1 MKKLKN
7 DNAGITLAELV
18 VTFALMGIFL
28 AAAAAVI
35 SSSIMVHAQLSGT
48 MYASTVSETLLD
60 KVTGELAG
68 ARAEEEEA
76 IRIGRVYRDGEDLGE
91 GVFFYD
97 REGNP
102 VCFVVEDG
110 LLVMEGKDYF
120 ILDEKAYM
128 GYRITGFSV
137 EQLEGKNVLKVTLSL
152 KNLKNGF
159 IYTSDR
165 TTRCYCFSSDDFK
178 KIISTDMD
186 LNSL

>member
-1 MKKLKN
+1 VKKLKN

-110 LLVMEGKDYF
+110 LLVMEGKDCF
-120 ILDEKAYM
+120 TLDEKAYM

-137 EQLEGKNVLKVTLSL
+137 EQMEGKNVLKVTLSL

-159 IYTSDR
+159 IYTGDR
-165 TTRCYCFSSDDFK
+165 TTRCYCFSSDEFK
-178 KIISTDMD
+178 KIISTDID

>member
-76 IRIGRVYRDGEDLGE
+76 IRIGRDYRDGEELSE
-91 GVFFYD
+91 GVSF
-97 REGNP
+97 
-102 VCFVVEDG
+102 
-110 LLVMEGKDYF
+110 
-120 ILDEKAYM
+120 
-128 GYRITGFSV
+128 
-137 EQLEGKNVLKVTLSL
+137 
-152 KNLKNGF
+152 
-159 IYTSDR
+159 
-165 TTRCYCFSSDDFK
+165 
-178 KIISTDMD
+178 
-186 LNSL
+186 

>member
-1 MKKLKN
+1 MKC
-7 DNAGITLAELV
+7 
-18 VTFALMGIFL
+18 GIFL
-28 AAAAAVI
+28 TCSQTNSAKKIRSSAAAEERQPAICLFRRHRPANRAV
-35 SSSIMVHAQLSGT
+35 LRRPG
-48 MYASTVSETLLD
+48 
-60 KVTGELAG
+60 
-68 ARAEEEEA
+68 RAVRKDEQPKPD
-76 IRIGRVYRDGEDLGE
+76 RTHRR
-91 GVFFYD
+91 D

-102 VCFVVEDG
+102 ACFFVEDG

>member
-28 AAAAAVI
+28 AAVAAVI

-68 ARAEEEEA
+68 ARAEA
-76 IRIGRVYRDGEDLGE
+76 IRIGRVFRDGEDLGE

-97 REGNP
+97 RKGKP
-102 VCFVVEDG
+102 ACFVIEDG
-110 LLVMEGKDYF
+110 ILVMEGGDDF
-120 ILDEKAYM
+120 TLDEKAYM

-137 EQLEGKNVLKVTLSL
+137 EQLEGKNVLKVTVSL

-178 KIISTDMD
+178 KIINADMD

>member
-35 SSSIMVHAQLSGT
+35 SSSIMVHAQMSGT

-68 ARAEEEEA
+68 ARAEEEET

-91 GVFFYD
+91 GVSFYD
-97 REGNP
+97 REEILP
-102 VCFVVEDG
+102 AFSLRTDF
-110 LLVMEGKDYF
+110 LLWK
-120 ILDEKAYM
+120 EKTISHWM
-128 GYRITGFSV
+128 KRPIWVTGS
-137 EQLEGKNVLKVTLSL
+137 Q
-152 KNLKNGF
+152 
-159 IYTSDR
+159 
-165 TTRCYCFSSDDFK
+165 DFP
-178 KIISTDMD
+178 
-186 LNSL
+186 